1 MRRNKTEQE
10 MEEWIEKMQ
19 ADYDNGVFDRPLESA
34 PAMPTGQEGY

>member
-1 MRRNKTEQE
+1 MSDLDER
-10 MEEWIEKMQ
+10 IEKMQ